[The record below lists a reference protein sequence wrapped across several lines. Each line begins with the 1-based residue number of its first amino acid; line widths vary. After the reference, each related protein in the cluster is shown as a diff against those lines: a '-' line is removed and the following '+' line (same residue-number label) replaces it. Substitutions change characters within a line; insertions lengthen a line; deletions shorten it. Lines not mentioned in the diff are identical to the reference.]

1 MCPLTLNHK
10 KGGEI
15 MAKKR
20 LEMVFK
26 NQKDKTSRISLD
38 NPREDITEADIKG
51 AMENIVAMNVFET
64 ADGDLVSVVSA
75 RVVTTDVQ
83 EIAL

>member
-1 MCPLTLNHK
+1 
-10 KGGEI
+10 

>member
-1 MCPLTLNHK
+1 
-10 KGGEI
+10 

-26 NQKDKTSRISLD
+26 NQKDKTSKISLD
-38 NPREDITEADIKG
+38 NPREDVTDADIK
-51 AMENIVAMNVFET
+51 AAMNNIIATNIFAT
-64 ADGDLVSVVSA
+64 ADGDLVSVASA
-75 RVVTTDVQ
+75 RIVSTDVL